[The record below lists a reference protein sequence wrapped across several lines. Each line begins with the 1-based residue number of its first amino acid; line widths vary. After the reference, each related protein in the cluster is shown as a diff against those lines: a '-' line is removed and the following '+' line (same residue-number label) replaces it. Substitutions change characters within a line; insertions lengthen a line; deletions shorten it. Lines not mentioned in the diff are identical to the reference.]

1 MCVQR
6 RLPPNGEPEHE
17 GHPSDPCARV
27 GLETA
32 ILKGHTILLQFLFV
46 SLGKSTSDLLAT
58 NACYASEFGKASWQA
73 AVQMIDISALVKY
86 AKCIGLEIMFVDI
99 HDYAGGLRYGLGWQA
114 RAYGIASQMGL
125 LFMRYPQASPHRHR
139 KLLPSAE
146 TLQYHN
152 ELRSWTCGEE
162 LRQVVYV
169 YHFNV
174 SDLPVKLQQLYAPEQ
189 RRWRQILKMGV
200 MKHWRYIFTSVPNVV
215 SSGLGMFVR
224 RYGLQ

>member
-1 MCVQR
+1 M
-6 RLPPNGEPEHE
+6 
-17 GHPSDPCARV
+17 
-27 GLETA
+27 
-32 ILKGHTILLQFLFV
+32 LQFLFV

-174 SDLPVKLQQLYAPEQ
+174 SDLPMKLQQLYAPEQ

-200 MKHWRYIFTSVPNVV
+200 MKHWRVAVHLYLRSQRGQFGVGVV
-215 SSGLGMFVR
+215 WAALVGCCVFVVVGCFLGWCLVFGLTA
-224 RYGLQ
+224 